1 MNQKQYVLSLLYKL
15 EPYRDKISDLIVNIE
30 LWVCSDEEIKYVIDT
45 IEKHTKTIKD
55 KNIKQAFEKT
65 MNILRTL
72 KEKEIVERQQEEK
85 EIELLLKKIQTL

>member
-1 MNQKQYVLSLLYKL
+1 MDQKQYVLSLLYKL

-30 LWVCSDEEIKYVIDT
+30 LWVCSDEDIKYIIDI
-45 IEKHTKTIKD
+45 IEKHTKTVKD
-55 KNIKQAFEKT
+55 KNIKLAFEKT

-85 EIELLLKKIQTL
+85 EIELLLVKIQKL

>member
-30 LWVCSDEEIKYVIDT
+30 LWVCSDEEIKYIIDT

-55 KNIKQAFEKT
+55 KDIKQAFEKT

>member
-1 MNQKQYVLSLLYKL
+1 MNQKEYVLSLLYKL

-30 LWVCSDEEIKYVIDT
+30 LWVCSDEEIKYIIDT

>member
-1 MNQKQYVLSLLYKL
+1 MDQKQYVLSLLYKL

>member
-1 MNQKQYVLSLLYKL
+1 MNQKEYVLSLLYKL

>member
-30 LWVCSDEEIKYVIDT
+30 LWVCDDNDIKYIINV
-45 IEKHTKTIKD
+45 IEKHIKTIKD

-65 MNILRTL
+65 MNLLKKL
-72 KEKEIVERQQEEK
+72 KEQEVVERQKEEK
-85 EIELLLKKIQTL
+85 EIEIILQKIQNL